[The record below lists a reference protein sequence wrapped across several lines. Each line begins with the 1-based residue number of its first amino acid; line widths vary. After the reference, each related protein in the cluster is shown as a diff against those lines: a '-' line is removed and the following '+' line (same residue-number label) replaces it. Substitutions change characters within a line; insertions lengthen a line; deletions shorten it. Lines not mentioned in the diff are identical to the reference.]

1 MTQTNRRIQAEAAA
15 QEARRELAAQTQ
27 QDADQ
32 TAADADQT
40 GADADQTGADEDQHA
55 SDSDQR
61 LADREQHASDRD
73 QAAADWA
80 SADEP
85 DSTPAGRAHEASR
98 RERSAASRE
107 RESTSA
113 SRATTTARRL
123 ATAARRDE
131 VAHGRD
137 VTATARDQNAR
148 ARDAAAGLRDHAAQA
163 REQLAAESGDMDQAM
178 EALTALR
185 VWSASLQQ
193 RSEAE
198 RTAAA
203 SVRPAAAA
211 DRVQA
216 ANDRHQAGLD
226 ELTGIFR
233 RGTGELA
240 LTHEIDRSRRSGQS
254 LVLAMLDVDQ
264 LKAVNDAHGHAVGDA
279 LLRDVTTAIVSTMRS
294 YDVTVRWGGDEFVCA
309 LSNVT
314 LHVASQRVIDIQ
326 SALEL
331 RHPGACVSAG
341 LAELDDSRHL
351 DAEDDTLESLIGRAD
366 AHLYNNKNK
375 HRRDDV

>member
-32 TAADADQT
+32 TAADRDQT

-55 SDSDQR
+55 SDTDQH
-61 LADREQHASDRD
+61 LADREQHAADRD
-73 QAAADWA
+73 QAAADWE

-85 DSTPAGRAHEASR
+85 DTTPAGRAHEASR
-98 RERSAASRE
+98 QERDAASRE
-107 RESTSA
+107 REATSA
-113 SRATTTARRL
+113 SRATTTGRRL
-123 ATAARRDE
+123 ATAVQRDE
-131 VAHGRD
+131 VAHRRD
-137 VTATARDQNAR
+137 ITATARDQTAR
-148 ARDAAAGLRDHAAQA
+148 ARDAAAVLRDHAAQA
-163 REQLAAESGDMDQAM
+163 RERLARESGDMDQAM

-193 RSEAE
+193 RAEIE

-203 SVRPAAAA
+203 ADREAAAA
-211 DRVQA
+211 DRAQA
-216 ANDRHQAGLD
+216 ASDRQQAGLD

-240 LTHEIDRSRRSGQS
+240 LTHEIDRSRRSGQT

-264 LKAVNDAHGHAVGDA
+264 LKAVNDAHGHAVGDT
-279 LLRDVTTAIVSTMRS
+279 LLRDVATAIVSTMRS

-309 LSNVT
+309 LSDVT
-314 LHVASQRVIDIQ
+314 IEVAAERVIDIQ
-326 SALEL
+326 DALE
-331 RHPGACVSAG
+331 RQHPGACISAG
-341 LAELDDSRHL
+341 LAELDDSTHL
-351 DAEDDTLESLIGRAD
+351 DSEDDTLASLIARAD
-366 AHLYNNKNK
+366 AHLYENK
-375 HRRDDV
+375 HKHHRDEA